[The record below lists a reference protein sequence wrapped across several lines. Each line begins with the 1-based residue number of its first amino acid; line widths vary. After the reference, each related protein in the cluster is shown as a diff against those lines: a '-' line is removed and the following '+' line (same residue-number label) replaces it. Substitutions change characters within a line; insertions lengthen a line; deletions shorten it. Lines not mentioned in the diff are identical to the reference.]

1 MRRTLVVLTML
12 LAACSPTDDATETAP
27 PVEMVTTTTMAT
39 TTTTEHVDMAVTT
52 PAFAAGGTIPVEYTC
67 DGDDVSPQL
76 DIVGLPPATRAVA
89 VIVTDPDAPMGTW
102 YHWVEVDIPVD
113 ANALTL
119 PRDVSEPGTPILNS
133 WNLEG
138 YMGPCPPAG
147 QEHEYVFTV
156 YALSSDLD
164 LPSGVDAAAAL
175 TAVETVALDSAAL
188 SGVYAR

>member
-1 MRRTLVVLTML
+1 MRRTLVVLTVL
-12 LAACSPTDDATETAP
+12 LAACSPADDAAETAP
-27 PVEMVTTTTMAT
+27 PVETVTTTTMAT
-39 TTTTEHVDMAVTT
+39 TTTTEPVDMAVTT
-52 PAFAAGGTIPVEYTC
+52 PAFPEGGTIPVEYTC

-102 YHWVEVDIPVD
+102 YHWVEVDIPAD
-113 ANALTL
+113 ASELTL
-119 PRDVSEPGTPILNS
+119 PRDVSEPGVPILNS

-156 YALSSDLD
+156 YALSSDLG
-164 LPSGVDAAAAL
+164 LPPGVTEEAAL
-175 TAVETVALDSAAL
+175 TAVETVALDTAAL
-188 SGVYAR
+188 RGFYAR